1 MAKKL
6 LSIVVLAALSA
17 PSWAATPPN
26 TLVVAQGLDD
36 IVSLDPAEAN
46 ELSSIQTV
54 PSLYQRLVQ
63 PDRDN
68 PEKITPVLAESWQA
82 DPAAKTLTVKLRGE
96 AKFASGN
103 PLRPE
108 DVIFSYQRAVKL
120 NKSPAFIL
128 NVLGWQ
134 PDNIDGQ
141 LKKIDDHTLQLH
153 WTADVSPAVALNI
166 LSTPIASIVDEKL
179 VSANVKGDDFGNS
192 WLKMHSAGSG
202 AFKMRVYQPHQAIVL
217 DANESAPGGA
227 PKLKNNLSSG

>member
-1 MAKKL
+1 MTKKL
-6 LSIVVLAALSA
+6 LPLLVLRSNAVH
-17 PSWAATPPN
+17 AATPPN

-68 PEKITPVLAESWQA
+68 PEKITPILAESWEA
-82 DPAAKTLTVKLRGE
+82 DAAAKTLTIKLKPD

-108 DVIFSYQRAVKL
+108 DVIFSYTRAVTL

-128 NVLGWQ
+128 NVLGW
-134 PDNIDGQ
+134 DASNIASQ
-141 LKKIDDHTLQLH
+141 LKKWMTIPSSFTGRRTLARR
-153 WTADVSPAVALNI
+153 W
-166 LSTPIASIVDEKL
+166 
-179 VSANVKGDDFGNS
+179 
-192 WLKMHSAGSG
+192 
-202 AFKMRVYQPHQAIVL
+202 R
-217 DANESAPGGA
+217 
-227 PKLKNNLSSG
+227 

>member
-1 MAKKL
+1 MTKKL
-6 LSIVVLAALSA
+6 LPLLLLSALSA
-17 PSWAATPPN
+17 AAHAATPPN

-63 PDRDN
+63 PDRNN
-68 PEKITPVLAESWQA
+68 PEKIVPILAESWQA
-82 DPAAKTLTVKLRGE
+82 DPAAKTLTIKLKPD

-108 DVIFSYQRAVKL
+108 DVIFSYTRAVTL

-134 PDNIDGQ
+134 PDNIASQ
-141 LKKIDDHTLQLH
+141 LK
-153 WTADVSPAVALNI
+153 
-166 LSTPIASIVDEKL
+166 
-179 VSANVKGDDFGNS
+179 
-192 WLKMHSAGSG
+192 
-202 AFKMRVYQPHQAIVL
+202 
-217 DANESAPGGA
+217 
-227 PKLKNNLSSG
+227 